1 MKRLFKEVPYFRD
14 SNFVR
19 MQCYGGPIHAN
30 HAFKEEDISHIVNFT
45 SQSTYRSKAKVISP
59 GTGQPFNAT
68 NATKLFRQIIKYIL
82 TQQVSWESC
91 VKYVTEFVRGDMD
104 NHYQV
109 SAFRSAQQVQDVIA
123 TINTTAENP
132 VVSMNDMLA
141 WLFTPPKPEIRSS
154 GSLQSKIA
162 IVGMSCRFP
171 GGANDTDL
179 FWDLLESGRDV
190 HEKVPAD
197 RFDINTHY
205 DPTGQTRNATLT
217 PYGCFVQNPGLFDAA
232 FFNMSPR
239 EAEQTD
245 PMQRLGLITAYEA
258 LEKAGFVA
266 HKSVDMHRIGTF
278 YGQASDDY
286 REVNSGQDVST
297 YFISGGCR
305 AFGPGRINY
314 FCGFSGPSFS
324 CDTACSSSLATIQMA
339 CTSLWAGDTDMV
351 IAGGMN
357 ILTNPDVFCGLSKG
371 FFLSSTGNCKTWDTD
386 ADGYCRSDGVGSVV
400 MKRLEDALANND
412 NILGVVGA
420 AATNHSAEA
429 ISITHPHAGT
439 QSHLFRQVINR
450 AGVDPLDVGYV
461 ELHGTGTQAG
471 DSNELKSITDVFAPA
486 KHGRNAKRPLVI
498 GAAKANVGHGEA
510 AAGIISLIK
519 TLLVLQKETIPP
531 HVGIKNKLTSNF
543 PADAEKRNLH
553 IPYDSTPWRRSPG
566 KKRIAII
573 NNFGAAGG
581 NTTFCLEEGPER
593 EVEATDPRSSHVVT
607 ISAKNVSSLQRNIER
622 LLAYLEKNPGVA
634 LHDLAY
640 TLNARRA
647 HYTHRIGFAISDIT
661 KLKRLCEP
669 YLVPE
674 FTSKAVRTQQPS
686 VAFAFTG
693 QGSFYSPMASQLY
706 RDSSSFRTH
715 ILKYDRLAQNQGFDS
730 FMPVITGSDPGRSK
744 FSLVES
750 QLAIAAVEMALY
762 DYWVGLGVKPSIVIG
777 HSIGE
782 VPALYAAKVISA
794 SGAVFLIG
802 QRAKILERVTQ
813 PDVYGMMAVRRS
825 AESLEKIATVLGCD
839 IACINGPED
848 TVIAGRLDALSTLA
862 ERLRADGCKSHLLEL
877 SHGYHSQ
884 QMDSVAE
891 EYESVAQGVV
901 FHKPSIPVISPLLSR
916 VVEDRDTLNADYMGR
931 ATRKAVN
938 FLGGIRAAQE
948 AKAIDEKTIWI
959 ELGPRPLCINFVKNS
974 MEKAGL
980 NRASLRRDED
990 NWATISDTL
999 CQLHCAGVEIDWREY
1014 HRPYEK
1020 ALTLLELPTYAWNNK
1035 NFWIQYDG
1043 DWSLVKNRKDAKPI
1057 QSVDPT
1063 PKLPPG
1069 LQCSSIHGIV
1079 EEIHNDQSTKL
1090 VVETNIRD
1098 PSMLVAVDG
1107 HAMNGYGVLSQV
1119 SLISYY
1125 AVCIARYT
1133 DTRFLL

>member
-1 MKRLFKEVPYFRD
+1 
-14 SNFVR
+14 

-30 HAFKEEDISHIVNFT
+30 HAFNEEDVSSIVKN
-45 SQSTYRSKAKVISP
+45 SQSTYPSRAQVISP
-59 GTGQPFNAT
+59 GTGQPFTAT
-68 NATKLFRQIIKYIL
+68 DATELFRQIIKYIL
-82 TQQVSWESC
+82 TQQVSWESA
-91 VKYVTEFVRGDMD
+91 VNYTAEWAKGHSID
-104 NHYQV
+104 HYQIT
-109 SAFRSAQQVQDVIA
+109 AFRTAQQVQDVIA
-123 TINTTAENP
+123 AINSSVEKP
-132 VVSMNDMLA
+132 IVSTVDMMA
-141 WLFTPPKPEIRSS
+141 WLFTPPKPQVRSS

-171 GGANDTDL
+171 GGANDTDQ

-197 RFDINTHY
+197 RFDINTHF
-205 DPTGQTRNATLT
+205 DPTGKKINATHT
-217 PYGCFVQNPGLFDAA
+217 PYGCFVENPGLFDAA

-245 PMQRLGLITAYEA
+245 PMQRLGLVTAYEA

-286 REVNSGQDVST
+286 REVNSGQDIGT

-324 CDTACSSSLATIQMA
+324 CDTACSSGLAAIQMA
-339 CTSLWAGDTDMV
+339 CTSLWSGDTDMV
-351 IAGGMN
+351 VAGGMN
-357 ILTNPDVFCGLSKG
+357 ILTNPDVFAGLSKG
-371 FFLSSTGNCKTWDTD
+371 FFLSSTGNCRTWDTE

-400 MKRLEDALANND
+400 MKRLEDALADND

-429 ISITHPHAGT
+429 ISITHPHSGT

-486 KHGRNAKRPLVI
+486 KQGRNAKRPLFI

-519 TLLVLQKETIPP
+519 TLCILQKESIPP
-531 HVGIKNKLTSNF
+531 HVGIKKQLTPNF

-553 IPYDSTPWRRSPG
+553 IPYNSTPWRRSPG
-566 KKRIAII
+566 RKRIAII

-581 NTTFCLEEGPER
+581 NTTFVLEERPEQKI
-593 EVEATDPRSSHVVT
+593 EETDPRSTHVLT
-607 ISAKNVSSLQRNIER
+607 ISAKNLVSLQRNIER
-622 LLAYLEKNPGVA
+622 LLSYLEKNPGVA

-647 HYTHRIGFAISDIT
+647 HYAYRVGFAVSDIT
-661 KLKRLCEP
+661 KLRRLCEP
-669 YLVPE
+669 CLAPA
-674 FTSKAVRTQQPS
+674 FSSKAVRTQQPP

-693 QGSFYSPMASQLY
+693 QGSFYSPMASQLFK
-706 RDSSSFRTH
+706 DSPSFRTH
-715 ILKYDRLAQNQGFDS
+715 ILSYDRLAQNQGFDS
-730 FMPVITGSDPGRSK
+730 FMPVIDGSDPGGRK

-750 QLAIAAVEMALY
+750 QLAIACVEMALC
-762 DYWVGLGVKPSIVIG
+762 DFWVGLGVKPSIVIG

-782 VPALYAAKVISA
+782 VSALYAAKVISA
-794 SGAVFLIG
+794 SGAVFLVG
-802 QRAKILERVTQ
+802 QRAKILERLTE
-813 PDVYGMMAVRRS
+813 PNVYGMMAVRAS
-825 AESLEKIATVLGCD
+825 AENLEKIARDHGCD

-848 TVIAGRLDALSTLA
+848 TVLAGRTDALSSAA
-862 ERLRADGCKSHLLEL
+862 ELLRADGYKSHLLEL

-891 EYESVAQGVV
+891 EYESIAQGVI
-901 FHKPSIPVISPLLSR
+901 FHKPSVPVISPLLSR
-916 VVEDRDTLNADYMGR
+916 VVEDKYTFNGLYMGH

-938 FLGGIRAAQE
+938 FLGGIRAAQKS
-948 AKAIDEKTIWI
+948 KAIDEKTIWI
-959 ELGPRPLCINFVKNS
+959 ELGPRPLCITFVRNS
-974 MEKAGL
+974 MEKVGL

-990 NWATISDTL
+990 NWATLSDTL
-999 CQLHCAGVEIDWREY
+999 CQLHCAGVEIDWKEY

-1020 ALTLLELPTYAWNNK
+1020 ALKLLDLPTYAWNNK
-1035 NFWIQYDG
+1035 NFWIQYTG
-1043 DWSLVKNRKDAKPI
+1043 DWSLVKGNQQVVQPTESI
-1057 QSVDPT
+1057 DPT

-1069 LQCSSIHGIV
+1069 LQTSSIHGIV
-1079 EEIHNDQSTKL
+1079 EETYNEQSAKL

-1098 PSMLVAVDG
+1098 PSMLEAVDG
-1107 HAMNGYGVLSQV
+1107 HAMNGYGVLSAV
-1119 SLISYY
+1119 SNMG
-1125 AVCIARYT
+1125 
-1133 DTRFLL
+1133 